1 MVLGEFYGVLITRLD
16 SLYATR
22 PDSATLEAGRE
33 EAGAWARAQ
42 LEGPVGAK
50 LRSFRLGRLPDRPV
64 NNARLIGA
72 TIYRTRL
79 DLFDKWFDRH
89 DRDVRASVGALGELM
104 QGVEGDS
111 AFARLER
118 AVE

>member
-1 MVLGEFYGVLITRLD
+1 VGVN
-16 SLYATR
+16 
-22 PDSATLEAGRE
+22 
-33 EAGAWARAQ
+33 
-42 LEGPVGAK
+42 
-50 LRSFRLGRLPDRPV
+50 LRTIQVGRLPDRPV

-89 DRDVRASVGALGELM
+89 GHDVGSSVSALEKLM
-104 QGVEGDS
+104 QGVQGDS

-118 AVE
+118 ALE